1 MVAEV
6 LRPPRRRR
14 SAATAIVKSTVNGTR
29 GVGNVWVFGYGS
41 LIWRP
46 GIAYQERRVA
56 RVRGWTRRF
65 WQGSHDHRGLPHA
78 PGRVVTLVPEAGAT
92 CEGVAYRVGEAVAKA
107 TFEGLD
113 HREKNGYRRHSVKL
127 EFRLGGTSAG
137 IVYIAPVDNH
147 AFLGPAPVDEMIA
160 QISSAAGPSG
170 TNLDYL
176 RQLEAALRRLEIDDP
191 HVFELAHRLRESRPQ
206 AAAG

>member
-6 LRPPRRRR
+6 LSPPRRRR
-14 SAATAIVKSTVNGTR
+14 TASCAIVTSTMNRAKGA
-29 GVGNVWVFGYGS
+29 GNVWVFGYGS

-78 PGRVVTLVPEAGAT
+78 PGRVVTLVPESGAT
-92 CEGVAYRVGEAVAKA
+92 CEGVAYRVGEALAKA

-113 HREKNGYRRHSVKL
+113 HREKNGYRRHSVQL

-160 QISSAAGPSG
+160 QISRAAGPSG

-176 RQLEAALRRLEIDDP
+176 RQLESALRRLEIDDP
-191 HVFELAHRLRESRPQ
+191 HVFELARRLRQSRSQ
-206 AAAG
+206 AAVR